1 MQTEIA
7 KVGANHSDDQKP
19 EKLRIKV
26 FDTQADYI
34 RALPIHESQVEVET
48 TDEWCV
54 FEYRVVP
61 CYNLYQKLLWYR
73 EKIEVLEPA
82 YIRDEMKKV
91 LQCHVGVRTL
101 RDSHRLSFPQC
112 EINNRKPHNQSG

>member
-1 MQTEIA
+1 MLPSKEIS
-7 KVGANHSDDQKP
+7 VDDYFDGSFGANHSDDQKP

-34 RALPIHESQVEVET
+34 RALPIHESQIEVET
-48 TDEWCV
+48 TDEWCI

-82 YIRDEMKKV
+82 FIRDEMKKV
-91 LQCHVGVRTL
+91 LQ
-101 RDSHRLSFPQC
+101 SMI
-112 EINNRKPHNQSG
+112 ENYK